1 VVVTTH
7 DDDRSTAPRQQQ
19 DFFRHGGRMARGMA
33 TMVVSGSPA
42 EAEVSAGVPS
52 PAPSSVDARS
62 DHGEPTLPLAAPVPG
77 AAAVP
82 APTVSTPT
90 VATATA
96 PPAKSAS
103 VDPWPGALS
112 PAVSPDG
119 QDRAADA
126 GQDDRPR
133 PRPRPRP
140 APASSG
146 PASSSGP
153 DTGRDEA
160 GDAADE
166 APEAEEPTAARVPA
180 ARAPSGTITT
190 PSSPV
195 AAQAGA
201 APAAGTVA
209 AGTVAPVD
217 PAEATEFLRLFYA
230 EADEPGAPTVK
241 GAASRPVP
249 HEERLAAVLDE
260 IERTGT
266 YVHTSAELTFGA
278 RVAWRNSARCIGRL
292 YWRSLHV
299 RDRRGAVEPD
309 EVAAEC
315 VGHLDDA
322 TRRGRIRSTITV
334 FAPDTPTSP
343 GPRVWNEQLIRYAG
357 YRTGGRVLGD
367 PRYVGFT
374 DHARSLG
381 WTPPSPMGRFDVLPL
396 VVSGG
401 GEWAEKG
408 PQVFDV
414 PSSSVLE
421 VDLAHPDHEWFAELG
436 LRWHA
441 LPVIS
446 NMRLD
451 IGGVSYPAAP
461 FNGWYMA
468 TEIGARNLAD
478 SERYDMLGEVAERM
492 GLDTSTDRTMW
503 RDRAAVE
510 LTLAVQH
517 SFDRAG
523 VSMADHHG
531 ESQRFLRHLE
541 REEGAGRR
549 CPVDWSWI
557 VPPISGGLTPVFHR
571 YYDQPT
577 DSGPMFRLDDQAA
590 ARGQGCPM

>member
-1 VVVTTH
+1 
-7 DDDRSTAPRQQQ
+7 
-19 DFFRHGGRMARGMA
+19 
-33 TMVVSGSPA
+33 
-42 EAEVSAGVPS
+42 
-52 PAPSSVDARS
+52 
-62 DHGEPTLPLAAPVPG
+62 
-77 AAAVP
+77 
-82 APTVSTPT
+82 
-90 VATATA
+90 
-96 PPAKSAS
+96 
-103 VDPWPGALS
+103 
-112 PAVSPDG
+112 
-119 QDRAADA
+119 
-126 GQDDRPR
+126 
-133 PRPRPRP
+133 
-140 APASSG
+140 
-146 PASSSGP
+146 
-153 DTGRDEA
+153 
-160 GDAADE
+160 
-166 APEAEEPTAARVPA
+166 
-180 ARAPSGTITT
+180 
-190 PSSPV
+190 
-195 AAQAGA
+195 
-201 APAAGTVA
+201 
-209 AGTVAPVD
+209 VAPVD
-217 PAEATEFLRLFYA
+217 PDEAEDFLRLFYA
-230 EADEPGAPTVK
+230 EADEPGAATVK
-241 GAASRPVP
+241 GAGSRTAPL
-249 HEERLAAVLDE
+249 EDRLAEVRDE

-266 YVHTSAELTFGA
+266 YEHTAAELAFGA

-299 RDRRGAVEPD
+299 RDRRHVVAPD

-315 VGHLDDA
+315 VGHLDEA

-343 GPRVWNEQLIRYAG
+343 GPRVWNEQLVRYAG

-381 WTPPSPMGRFDVLPL
+381 WVPPSPMGRFDVLPL

-408 PQVFDV
+408 PQFFEV
-414 PSSSVLE
+414 PSESVLE
-421 VDLAHPDHEWFAELG
+421 VELTHPDHAWFAELG

-468 TEIGARNLAD
+468 TEIGARNLSD
-478 SERYDMLGEVAERM
+478 GERYDMLGEVAERM
-492 GLDTSTDRTMW
+492 GLDTSNDRTMW

-517 SFDRAG
+517 SFDLAG

-541 REEGAGRR
+541 REEAAGRK

-571 YYDQPT
+571 YYDEPT
-577 DSGPMFRLDDQAA
+577 DTGPMFRLDPQQA
-590 ARGQGCPM
+590 ARGQGCPV

>member
-1 VVVTTH
+1 
-7 DDDRSTAPRQQQ
+7 
-19 DFFRHGGRMARGMA
+19 M
-33 TMVVSGSPA
+33 
-42 EAEVSAGVPS
+42 
-52 PAPSSVDARS
+52 
-62 DHGEPTLPLAAPVPG
+62 
-77 AAAVP
+77 
-82 APTVSTPT
+82 
-90 VATATA
+90 
-96 PPAKSAS
+96 
-103 VDPWPGALS
+103 
-112 PAVSPDG
+112 
-119 QDRAADA
+119 
-126 GQDDRPR
+126 
-133 PRPRPRP
+133 
-140 APASSG
+140 
-146 PASSSGP
+146 
-153 DTGRDEA
+153 
-160 GDAADE
+160 
-166 APEAEEPTAARVPA
+166 
-180 ARAPSGTITT
+180 
-190 PSSPV
+190 
-195 AAQAGA
+195 
-201 APAAGTVA
+201 
-209 AGTVAPVD
+209 APVD
-217 PAEATEFLRLFYA
+217 PEVAEEFLRLFYA
-230 EADEPGAPTVK
+230 EGEEPGATTVK
-241 GAASRPVP
+241 GAAGRTAPL
-249 HEERLAAVLDE
+249 EERLEEVRDE

-278 RVAWRNSARCIGRL
+278 RVAWRSSARCIGRL
-292 YWRSLHV
+292 YWRSLHL
-299 RDRRGAVEPD
+299 RDRRHVTAPE

-381 WTPPSPMGRFDVLPL
+381 WVPPSPMGRFDVLPL

-408 PQVFDV
+408 PQFSEV
-414 PSSSVLE
+414 PRESALE
-421 VDLAHPDHEWFAELG
+421 VELTHPDHPWFAELG

-468 TEIGARNLAD
+468 TEIGARNFAD

-492 GLDTSTDRTMW
+492 GLDTSSDRTMW

-517 SFDRAG
+517 SFDQAG

-541 REEGAGRR
+541 REESAGRS

-571 YYDQPT
+571 YYDEPT
-577 DSGPMFRLDDQAA
+577 ESGPMFRLDEQQV
-590 ARGQGCPM
+590 ARGQGCPV